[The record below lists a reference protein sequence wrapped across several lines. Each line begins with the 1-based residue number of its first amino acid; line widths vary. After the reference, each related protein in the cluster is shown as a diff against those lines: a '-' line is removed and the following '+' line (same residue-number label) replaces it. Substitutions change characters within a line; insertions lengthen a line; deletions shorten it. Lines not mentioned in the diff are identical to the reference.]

1 MCEAHVRRG
10 CVVDPSEGPIEA
22 SATERKSMRVAIAG
36 GTGLMGGLVVDDAT
50 ARGHE
55 VVVLA
60 RSRGVDLVT
69 GAGVDAALRGADA
82 VVDVTNVGTMKA
94 DASTDFFETA
104 TRTLLAAEQRAGVE
118 RHVALSIVGVER
130 APFDYYAGKRAQE
143 VAIEAGPVPW
153 TILRAT
159 QFHEFAEQIYAT
171 AHAGPLHLAPKM
183 RTQPIAAREVAAP
196 GGSGRVPRPRWLRRA
211 RRTSRGVAG
220 RNGAP
225 VGARMRAP
233 RVDSGR
239 RSARRTR
246 QGPARRHAAAG
257 CRGRDRR
264 RDLRRLAG
272 AHHRLSEHLVV
283 HNSSRSRP
291 PGLEKAA
298 TSAPARGIEEL

>member
-1 MCEAHVRRG
+1 
-10 CVVDPSEGPIEA
+10 
-22 SATERKSMRVAIAG
+22 MRVAIAG

-55 VVVLA
+55 VVVVA

-69 GAGVDAALRGADA
+69 GAGVDTALRGADA

-104 TRTLLAAEQRAGVE
+104 TRTLLTAEHRAGIE

-183 RTQPIAAREVAAP
+183 RTQPIAAREVA
-196 GGSGRVPRPRWLRRA
+196 
-211 RRTSRGVAG
+211 SRL
-220 RNGAP
+220 
-225 VGARMRAP
+225 
-233 RVDSGR
+233 VD
-239 RSARRTR
+239 
-246 QGPARRHAAAG
+246 
-257 CRGRDRR
+257 
-264 RDLRRLAG
+264 LAE
-272 AHHRLSEHLVV
+272 S
-283 HNSSRSRP
+283 
-291 PGLEKAA
+291 
-298 TSAPARGIEEL
+298 PARGGYVELAGPREESLVDMVRRWARGSGHRGWIPAVALPGGLGKAQRDGTLLPGAGAEIGVETFDAWLQRTTG